1 MKARDRILEAAREEF
16 LNNGY
21 DATSMRCIA
30 EKADINKGLLH
41 YYFKTKDALIIQVF
55 EETFAEL
62 FSILDEIFD
71 NPLGIEKKIEQVV
84 DEYMSFMLKRQRLP
98 LFILTELDRDPAKHI
113 QRLKKAKV
121 HPPLAKLVR
130 ILEEEK
136 KAGNVRKDLDTKHF
150 ILSMMSLMLF
160 PFVGKPMLKFLHQMD
175 EKTFLQT
182 IEQRKREVT
191 DLLLKSLTP

>member
-1 MKARDRILEAAREEF
+1 MKARERILEAAREEF

-55 EETFAEL
+55 AETFSEL
-62 FSILDEIFD
+62 FSILDKIFD
-71 NPLGIEKKIEQVV
+71 NPSGIEEKIGQVV
-84 DEYMSFMLKRQRLP
+84 NEYMSFMLKRQRLP
-98 LFILTELDRDPAKHI
+98 LFILNELDRDPEQHI

-121 HPPLAKLVR
+121 HPPMAKLVR
-130 ILEEEK
+130 ILEEGK
-136 KAGNVRKDLDTKHF
+136 KAGHVRNDLDTKQF
-150 ILSMMSLMLF
+150 ILNMISLMLF

-175 EKTFLQT
+175 EKSFLQT
-182 IEQRKREVT
+182 IEQRKPEIT
-191 DLLLKSLTP
+191 DLLIKSLTP